1 MLPLVLSSC
10 FILGACATRPE
21 SIHASYVSHERF
33 IDLDCPALEQLL
45 QGTKTE
51 LANLSRAQDDK
62 ANADA
67 FGVFLIL
74 LPISKLSGDHEG
86 EIARLK
92 GQVEAVET
100 AQVKNK
106 CR

>member
-1 MLPLVLSSC
+1 MV
-10 FILGACATRPE
+10 ACANRPE
-21 SIHASYVSHERF
+21 SIHASYVSHEKF
-33 IDLDCPALEQLL
+33 VGLDCESLAKLLE
-45 QGTKTE
+45 GTKSE
-51 LANLSRAQDDK
+51 LASYSRAQDSK

-92 GQVEAVET
+92 GQVEAIET

-106 CR
+106 C